1 MLKPVASL
9 CQCNWRNSLSSTL
22 NKRTGSGWQSTG
34 ARFFFFE
41 KKGILSLACP
51 VRLLETCRGNLFYDI
66 PSSLASQ
73 SQIAPAPSFRWIFTI
88 FRIRSR
94 RSALVNT
101 GPPTRPNPRG
111 QRSWVIY
118 NLHEDGV
125 NDHFVFVAA
134 RWVSEDTVRN
144 FDSWFVL
151 PTSILNCI
159 SSCRKAMNAGKQ

>member
-1 MLKPVASL
+1 MLRPVASL

-22 NKRTGSGWQSTG
+22 NKRTVVAGSPQ
-34 ARFFFFE
+34 ALAFFFFS

-101 GPPTRPNPRG
+101 GAPRPDPTQEVKEVGLYITYMKTGSTTISFLLLPDESRRI
-111 QRSWVIY
+111 R
-118 NLHEDGV
+118 
-125 NDHFVFVAA
+125 FV
-134 RWVSEDTVRN
+134 
-144 FDSWFVL
+144 
-151 PTSILNCI
+151 TSI
-159 SSCRKAMNAGKQ
+159 AGLFSPHLF